1 MNGLRSSSNIV
12 DHTPEDIDI
21 TQERRRDLKGGELQ
35 GNRRFIAERD
45 QKEEAS

>member
-1 MNGLRSSSNIV
+1 MNALRKYSNIV
-12 DHTPEDIDI
+12 GHSSEDTDI